1 MILISQVDSLLQP
14 VAAAAPCG
22 SNLEY
27 DPAFLDLER
36 LVQGKPEQQMGSAVL
51 PAQEPDWDAIA
62 RHAATLL
69 GKTKDLRVALHL
81 TSAWLNAEGFAG
93 LCAGLAVLRGLTER
107 YWDGCFPRLEPDD
120 GNDPTLRV
128 NVLMGLC
135 DSAAFVDRIR
145 ALPLVTSRSFGRFSL
160 RDLAI
165 VSGELPPAPGTATPA
180 TTAIDGAFA
189 ESAVADL
196 QAAAASV
203 HESLAHV
210 TALEATVG
218 ARVGAAHGPSFAKL
232 SALLG
237 QARKILAAR
246 LEQRGV
252 KSAPLAGGSFGD
264 AAAADPAT
272 PAQPALTGAVT
283 SREDV
288 ARLLDRIR
296 EYYERHEPSSPLP
309 LLLARCKR
317 LVSASFLD
325 IVRDVAPSAVS
336 QVDILRGKDS

>member
-1 MILISQVDSLLQP
+1 
-14 VAAAAPCG
+14 
-22 SNLEY
+22 
-27 DPAFLDLER
+27 
-36 LVQGKPEQQMGSAVL
+36 
-51 PAQEPDWDAIA
+51 
-62 RHAATLL
+62 
-69 GKTKDLRVALHL
+69 
-81 TSAWLNAEGFAG
+81 
-93 LCAGLAVLRGLTER
+93 
-107 YWDGCFPRLEPDD
+107 
-120 GNDPTLRV
+120 
-128 NVLMGLC
+128 
-135 DSAAFVDRIR
+135 
-145 ALPLVTSRSFGRFSL
+145 VTSRSFGRFSL